1 MSYVP
6 IGDGGG
12 GLPALEGFQPDIQFK
27 DEGTNRGSAGGVTV
41 VDFVGAGVSATEV
54 DGTLTVTV
62 SGGGGVS
69 DGDKGDI
76 TVSGG
81 GATWTID
88 NNVVSYAKMQD
99 VTDARLIG
107 RSAGSSG
114 DPQEIT
120 VGSPITLSGGTLDF
134 DETVA
139 LGNNARVAV
148 AKNSGATV
156 GTRRRL
162 NLIEGTNVTLTVT
175 DDAGGEEVDVT
186 IAAASGGVSDGDKGD
201 ITVSGG
207 GATWTIDDDAVTY
220 AKIQDVSAT
229 DRLLGRSTAGAGIIE
244 EITCTAAGRALLD
257 DADAAAQRTTLSLG
271 GLALQNFIDDSDIP
285 ADTVQFSKMQNI
297 TADRLLGRDTAGTGD
312 IEQLTVGGG
321 VEFTGSVG
329 IQTSAFTGDVTKS
342 AGGTAL
348 TIANDAVTYAKM
360 QNVSAASRLLGRGSA
375 GGSGDVEEI
384 TLGSGLSMSGTALSA
399 TGGAWTTVKQT
410 ADDSKTN
417 NTLAASTYLTLSLSA
432 ATHYVIRGTAY
443 LLVQDAAADARFD
456 LNYSGTWTT
465 VYCKDSRNVA
475 GVAAGTDAVTDRIG
489 SALPGSTDMTATVT
503 GICIVEFELN
513 GVTNAS
519 GTFSFRFAQVTNSA
533 TATLLKKGSYIEY
546 MTV

>member
-88 NNVVSYAKMQD
+88 NNVVSYAK
-99 VTDARLIG
+99 
-107 RSAGSSG
+107 
-114 DPQEIT
+114 
-120 VGSPITLSGGTLDF
+120 
-134 DETVA
+134 
-139 LGNNARVAV
+139 
-148 AKNSGATV
+148 
-156 GTRRRL
+156 
-162 NLIEGTNVTLTVT
+162 
-175 DDAGGEEVDVT
+175 
-186 IAAASGGVSDGDKGD
+186 
-201 ITVSGG
+201 
-207 GATWTIDDDAVTY
+207 
-220 AKIQDVSAT
+220 IQDVSAT
-229 DRLLGRSTAGAGIIE
+229 
-244 EITCTAAGRALLD
+244 
-257 DADAAAQRTTLSLG
+257 
-271 GLALQNFIDDSDIP
+271 
-285 ADTVQFSKMQNI
+285 
-297 TADRLLGRDTAGTGD
+297 DRLLGRDTAGTGD

-321 VEFTGSVG
+321 IEFTGSVG

-360 QNVSAASRLLGRGSA
+360 QNVSADSRLLGRGSA

-443 LLVQDAAADARFD
+443 LLVQAAAAGARFD

-465 VYCKDSRNVA
+465 VYCKDGRNVA
-475 GVAAGTDAVTDRIG
+475 GVAAGTDSRTERMA
-489 SALPGSTDMTATVT
+489 SSLPGSTDMTATVT